1 MADGF
6 EVYERQRVA
15 PSAEPVITI
24 QKKGIFRLNRA
35 AYDAVG
41 APEAVELLYNRDKR
55 LIAMRKAKPGL
66 PRAFALLTR
75 DSHGDSWYISG
86 RGFLRFYGIE
96 VARSVRRQAHVENG
110 MLVIDLND
118 PGTAATAGRQK
129 A

>member
-1 MADGF
+1 MVDGF

-15 PSAEPVITI
+15 PSSEPVITI

-41 APEAVELLYNRDKR
+41 GPEAVELLYNRDKR

-75 DSHGDSWYISG
+75 STHGDSWYISG

-96 VARSVRRQAHVENG
+96 VTRSVRRQARVENG

-118 PGTAATAGRQK
+118 PGVAATAGRQK